1 MNRTIRELACWSVIL
16 IAFQSSFGQEISV
29 RIIDAQNGRSVR
41 HQVVWMGFYEAPANQ
56 VFRRAQYKTDWHGV
70 AHIQLPAPP
79 PLKISLSVEP
89 ESFRCAGFVDA
100 TTEDILNRGATSPI
114 EQSEM
119 RTEQAPISHG
129 PQAGRGGHFCT
140 SHVMVAATACAT
152 GKRVA
157 AIPEILQTDLAG
169 R

>member
-100 TTEDILNRGATSPI
+100 TTEDILNRGATSQLNKVRCELSKPLSPTDPKPGEVVI
-114 EQSEM
+114 FAHPMSWWQ
-119 RTEQAPISHG
+119 RLLAPLE
-129 PQAGRGGHFCT
+129 
-140 SHVMVAATACAT
+140 
-152 GKRVA
+152 K
-157 AIPEILQTDLAG
+157 E
-169 R
+169 